1 MNNEISTIL
10 ESIKTSYSNID
21 TILVFGSAI
30 TPSWTP
36 QSDVDIFLID
46 DTLNNSRS
54 ETTINDIDIEFQ
66 EDNFVAIKN
75 NMEKER
81 GNLLHRNLS
90 TMIATSVVISTKS
103 PEKINELIEY
113 AKGILA
119 SPPKYDEEDVRMWRY
134 SIADYLSKAEKDI
147 ARNDPIAFYIDAHY
161 VLQNALELS
170 LATHNTY
177 MPQPKNLTK
186 LLGEKDP
193 VFLQIWQEYTNAATP
208 ENRLDAL
215 KKLSVVQQSR

>member
-10 ESIKTSYSNID
+10 ELVKTECSDID

-36 QSDVDIFLID
+36 QSDIDIFLID
-46 DTLNNSRS
+46 DVLNDSRS
-54 ETTINDIDIEFQ
+54 ETIINGVNVEFQ
-66 EDNFVAIKN
+66 ENNFITIKN
-75 NMEKER
+75 NMEEER

-90 TMIATSVVISTKS
+90 TMIATSIVVSTKS
-103 PEKINELIEY
+103 PEKVTELIEC
-113 AKGILA
+113 AKEILA
-119 SPPKYDEEDVRMWRY
+119 SPPNYNEDDIKMWRY
-134 SIADYLSKAEKDI
+134 SITDYVSKAEKDI
-147 ARNDPIAFYIDAHY
+147 KRNDLVAFYIDTHY

-186 LLGEKDP
+186 LLNEKDP
-193 VFLQIWQEYTNAATP
+193 ELLQIWQEYLTATTL
-208 ENRLDAL
+208 ESKLYAL
-215 KKLSVVQQSR
+215 KKLGKN

>member
-1 MNNEISTIL
+1 MNNEILTIL
-10 ESIKTSYSNID
+10 ESVKAKYNNID

-36 QSDVDIFLID
+36 QSDIDIFLID
-46 DTLNNSRS
+46 DTLNDSSS
-54 ETTINDIDIEFQ
+54 ETIINDIYIEFQ

-90 TMIATSVVISTKS
+90 TMIATSVVVSTKS
-103 PEKINELIEY
+103 PERIAELIEY
-113 AKGILA
+113 AKDILA
-119 SPPKYDEEDVRMWRY
+119 SSPNYDEEEVKMWRY
-134 SIADYLSKAEKDI
+134 SIADYISKAEKDI
-147 ARNDPIAFYIDAHY
+147 ARNDLIAFYVDTHY

-177 MPQPKNLTK
+177 MPQPKNLAK
-186 LLGEKDP
+186 LLSEKDP
-193 VFLQIWQEYTNAATP
+193 TFLQIWQEYITATIP
-208 ENRLDAL
+208 ENKLNAL
-215 KKLSVVQQSR
+215 KKLSAVQ